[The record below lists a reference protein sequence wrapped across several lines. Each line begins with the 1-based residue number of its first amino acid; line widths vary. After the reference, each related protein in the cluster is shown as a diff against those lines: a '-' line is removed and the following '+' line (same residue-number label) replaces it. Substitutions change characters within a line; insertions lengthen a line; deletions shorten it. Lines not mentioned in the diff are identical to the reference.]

1 MHPMAIGAIDAIRRE
16 SIIPLALFNWSI
28 ITYYQSPAQKGLTGN
43 GHAYK
48 L

>member
-1 MHPMAIGAIDAIRRE
+1 MHLMAIGAIDAIHQE

-28 ITYYQSPAQKGLTGN
+28 VTYSRSAAQKGLTGN
-43 GHAYK
+43 GHAYT